1 MPTNAETQL
10 LKRCKTLSYI
20 KYFYYLRN
28 ENKSNKDF
36 VTR

>member
-1 MPTNAETQL
+1 MPTNVEIQL

-20 KYFYYLRN
+20 IFSYYLRN

>member
-1 MPTNAETQL
+1 MLTDAETLL